1 MVPRI
6 YWFIPTSLFLEDLT
20 RGWSRAGKFH
30 CGFGISKLNRG
41 LLPWNIPPSNNFKVG
56 EMMMVSSRWLFR
68 SRSQPVN
75 HQSEEWP
82 AGKKLSTIA
91 MPFEWITIK
100 TLFHRRG
107 RSWNRDTPYS
117 SNLFDSITSPRDN
130 LVGCHMKV
138 LPRHQVQQPEFFTL
152 DPNHQWSIKTTR
164 NPPHLDSSL
173 LNTPLNFKHESYHF
187 APPKK
192 NELLS
197 QNILKFRDF
206 PWNPGC
212 LIIGIQK

>member
-1 MVPRI
+1 MRNETDVKIAWSQESIGSFLDPYSWGSSEGMKSCREI
-6 YWFIPTSLFLEDLT
+6 SL
-20 RGWSRAGKFH
+20 W
-30 CGFGISKLNRG
+30 I
-41 LLPWNIPPSNNFKVG
+41 WNIKAEPGTSSMEHSPFEQFQSGGDAK
-56 EMMMVSSRWLFR
+56 MMVSSRWLFR

-130 LVGCHMKV
+130 LVGCHMRV

-164 NPPHLDSSL
+164 NPPSPWFFPIKH
-173 LNTPLNFKHESYHF
+173 TFK
-187 APPKK
+187 
-192 NELLS
+192 L
-197 QNILKFRDF
+197 
-206 PWNPGC
+206 
-212 LIIGIQK
+212 